1 MSNDVLFGATGLAYS
16 GVPVKYLD
24 KTHLYAD
31 TATNV
36 TSPSFGAYQRN
47 MSRRAKHA

>member
-16 GVPVKYLD
+16 GAPVKYLD

-31 TATNV
+31 TTTTV
-36 TSPSFGAYQRN
+36 TTASSGAYQRN
-47 MSRRAKHA
+47 MSRRSKHA